1 MEYILLIA
9 EYIWIKKW
17 MYFKYIFISCIIGC
31 CIFWGVDDHL
41 YLKQSVDFHN
51 NSITVLGI
59 LVGFSISVFAILLS
73 TDNKNIRLAKEA
85 NYNVN
90 DLFGNKISLFE
101 SVIIGLAYV
110 VIIQGFLLLF
120 NFLYPL
126 FVDATTLKSKIW
138 FAINMALIVHTI
150 LLLLRNILD
159 FYFIIT
165 KKK

>member
-1 MEYILLIA
+1 MEYILLIT

-17 MYFKYIFISCIIGC
+17 RYLKYILISCIVGC
-31 CIFWGVDDHL
+31 CVFWGVDDCL
-41 YLKQSVDFHN
+41 YLKQSLDFHN

-73 TDNKNIRLAKEA
+73 ADSQNIRLAKEE
-85 NYNVN
+85 NFDEN
-90 DLFGNKISLFE
+90 DLFGNKINLFE

-110 VIIQGFLLLF
+110 IIIQGFLLLF

-126 FVDATTLKSKIW
+126 FVDTATLKSKIW
-138 FAINMALIVHTI
+138 FAVNMALIVHTI

-165 KKK
+165 KKR